1 MLNLYY
7 DSENGSFSYIQYDS
21 ENSLIELFY
30 TAAEVI
36 SQLAANGGGSL
47 EDDYDRYLEKLIQL
61 GIRDD
66 IEPYLTTILSA
77 NIDQLFLNGETK
89 EEAARHMAY
98 TFKDMMPEEAQ
109 QFCAYYDMSQEEFEK
124 ELQKN
129 FIDNMLEVYNV
140 DVTSVFEEIYDYEDD
155 LF

>member
-7 DSENGSFSYIQYDS
+7 DSEHGTFSYIQYDS
-21 ENSLIELFY
+21 EDSLIELFY

-47 EDDYDRYLEKLIQL
+47 EDDYDHYINKLVEL
-61 GIRDD
+61 GARNDA
-66 IEPYLTTILSA
+66 EQYLTAILSA
-77 NIDQLFLNGETK
+77 NVDQLFLNGETK
-89 EEAARHMAY
+89 EEATRHMAY
-98 TFKDMMPEEAQ
+98 TFKDMIPEEAQ

-129 FIDNMLEVYNV
+129 FIDNMKEVYNV
-140 DVTSVFEEIYDYEDD
+140 DVTSVFEEEYDYEDD